1 MISGNHL
8 LYSKL
13 MMYLFSLF
21 ACKHLWQMTGPP
33 SVQYVCNEVCCC
45 GSREPLLFYL
55 HEQFC
60 HLVITSPFYDKT
72 LKLFFWIGGQ
82 LPPPYRQT
90 CNTSG
95 RGNWNI

>member
-33 SVQYVCNEVCCC
+33 SVQYVCNEVAAVAQENHYFFTYTNSFVILSSPLPSMTRPWSCFS
-45 GSREPLLFYL
+45 GSGDNY
-55 HEQFC
+55 H
-60 HLVITSPFYDKT
+60 HLIDRPATPVAEGTET
-72 LKLFFWIGGQ
+72 
-82 LPPPYRQT
+82 
-90 CNTSG
+90 
-95 RGNWNI
+95 